1 MNQLLQSSIHLTLIQ
16 FIIVFIGG
24 VAALLLG
31 FRSLIYWLR
40 NEKINAPMFSSFIL
54 AVTMS
59 IGTLVWSI
67 NQINEAIANHQY
79 TAKIN
84 GKLLELESNSDNIR
98 SDAFE
103 IIYEDSNSI
112 QVKKVT
118 RYGQTNFTI
127 EKSELDK

>member
-1 MNQLLQSSIHLTLIQ
+1 MNQLLQSLVHLTLIQ
-16 FIIVFIGG
+16 FVIVFGG
-24 VAALLLG
+24 SVAALLLG

-40 NEKINAPMFSSFIL
+40 NEKINVPMLSSFIL
-54 AVTMS
+54 LAVIS
-59 IGTLVWSI
+59 VGTLVWSTD
-67 NQINEAIANHQY
+67 QINEAIADHQY
-79 TAKIN
+79 TAKIK